1 MTGPETNNE
10 RVLVLAPTG
19 RDAPAT
25 CAFLRKAG
33 IAAEACKLNEIVHEL
48 GAGVGVVLIAEEALL
63 GQDVEPLMAWVA
75 HQPPWSDLLFL
86 MLTSDREAP
95 SIVAARERLMTGLQN
110 VALIERPVQPLTL
123 LSGVRSALRGRRHQH
138 EVRAHLSE
146 RQEAE
151 DRLEQL
157 VAERTRALAGS
168 NEQLLA
174 EMTERATAEEALR
187 QSQKLE
193 AIGQLTGGV
202 AHDFNNLLTVISSS
216 IDLLRRPNLPED
228 RRKRYIDAIRD
239 TTDRAASL
247 TSQLLA
253 FARRQPLR
261 AEVFDAVVAVPR
273 TIDMLRTIVGAR
285 IEVGLRLPEEACFLN
300 ADKSQFETALVN
312 MAVNARD
319 AMEGQGQ
326 LTVSVGEATEIPA
339 TRSHPRRTGAFV
351 TVAVSDTG
359 TGIPPDRIGHI
370 FEPFYTTKEV
380 GKGTGLGLS
389 QVYGFVKQSGGEVV
403 VESTLGKGATFTL
416 YLRRLETGPAPAH
429 DTSASE
435 NEEPDQAYGRILVV
449 EDNSQVREFATQ
461 VLGDLGYT
469 TAWAPDAQ
477 SALALVEADPAAFD
491 LVFSDVIM
499 PGVMTGVNLAEEL
512 KRRWPR
518 LPVVLTTGY
527 SNVLA
532 EGAGKGFD
540 VLRKPYSVEA
550 LSNLISVVLQRK
562 DERSVTNPA

>member
-1 MTGPETNNE
+1 MPGTEPNRE

-25 CAFLRKAG
+25 CKFLRKAG
-33 IAAEACKLNEIVHEL
+33 IAADACELDKIVPSLEN
-48 GAGVGVVLIAEEALL
+48 GVGVVLIAEEALL
-63 GQDVEPLMAWVA
+63 GHSVEPLMTWVA
-75 HQPPWSDLLFL
+75 RQPPWSDLLFL

-95 SIVAARERLMTGLQN
+95 SIGAAREQLMTRLRN
-110 VALIERPVQPLTL
+110 VSLIERPVQPLTL
-123 LSGVRSALRGRRHQH
+123 LSVVRSALRGRQHQY
-138 EVRAHLSE
+138 EVRAYLSE
-146 RQEAE
+146 RQVTEE
-151 DRLEQL
+151 RLERL
-157 VAERTRALAGS
+157 VAERTRALADS
-168 NEQLLA
+168 NEQLLE
-174 EMTERATAEEALR
+174 EMTERARAEEALR

-216 IDLLRRPNLPED
+216 VDLLRRPNLTEE

-261 AEVFDAVVAVPR
+261 AEIFDAVVAVPR
-273 TIDMLRTIVGAR
+273 TLDMLRTIVGAR
-285 IEVGLRLPEEACFLN
+285 IEVEVELADEACFLN

-319 AMEGQGQ
+319 AMDGQGRI
-326 LTVSVGEATEIPA
+326 TVAVGEAGEIPA
-339 TRSHPRRTGAFV
+339 TRSHPRRSGAFV
-351 TVAVSDTG
+351 TVSVSDSG
-359 TGIPPDRIGHI
+359 SGIAPDRISHV

-403 VESTLGKGATFTL
+403 VKSTVGQGATFTL
-416 YLRRLETGPAPAH
+416 YLRRLETGPAPKY
-429 DTSASE
+429 DTGTSE
-435 NEEPDQAYGRILVV
+435 SDRSSQAYGHILVV
-449 EDNSQVREFATQ
+449 EDNRQVRDFAT
-461 VLGDLGYT
+461 LLLSDLGYT
-469 TAWAPDAQ
+469 TAWAPDAA
-477 SALALVEADPAAFD
+477 SALALIKADGGAFD

-499 PGVMTGVNLAEEL
+499 PGVMTGVDLAEEL
-512 KRRWPR
+512 RRRRPG

-532 EGAGKGFD
+532 EGGGEGFD

-550 LSNLISVVLQRK
+550 LSHLIGSVLRRK
-562 DERSVTNPA
+562 HEVTPTYR